1 VRLAIRKHARD
12 VVLILGVV
20 LAALLV
26 GGYILSN
33 QRFYLPKWVPVVGS
47 DFVDYKVQFST
58 AQSVTPG
65 QGQTVQIAGVDVGD
79 ITSVDLEDGRAV
91 VGVKIKREDTPIYR
105 DATALLRPKTG
116 LNDMVIELNPGTRA
130 AGEAPHG
137 YTIPVNQTLPNVN
150 FDEILS
156 SLDTDTRNYLQLLLG
171 GAGEGLDGNGKNLS
185 NTLKR
190 FEPTGRYLAEINGA
204 LAVRS
209 RNIRRA
215 IHNFSLL
222 SQALGR
228 KDDDIAGLV
237 DSSNRV
243 FQVFASENVALRES
257 LQELPG
263 ALTSTNAALAQV
275 DKLGNVLGPTLGAL
289 RPGARA
295 LGPSLEQTRPFLRET
310 TPIIQK
316 QLRPFA
322 RTALPVVKTLR
333 PAASDLAVVTPH
345 LASSFTVLNR
355 LLNELAY
362 NPPGKE
368 EGYLFWSSWLG
379 HAGDTLFSNQDAQ
392 GPIRHGLVVASCSTL
407 LVLEQLRTAV
417 PQLGTLGELLN
428 APAPSAVCGTP
439 ARSASA
445 SAAGGSR

>member
-1 VRLAIRKHARD
+1 LQPQRCLLQEPAARSQRRRDRAGRRECPVRLAIRKHARD

-91 VGVKIKREDTPIYR
+91 VGVKIKRKYTPIYR

-116 LNDMVIELNPGTRA
+116 LNDMVIELSPGTRA

-137 YTIPVNQTLPNVN
+137 YTVPVDQTLPNVN

-156 SLDTDTRNYLQLLLG
+156 SLDSDTRNYLQLLLG
-171 GAGEGLDGNGKNLS
+171 GAGEGLGGNGKNLS

-228 KDDDIAGLV
+228 KDDDLAGLV
-237 DSSNRV
+237 
-243 FQVFASENVALRES
+243 
-257 LQELPG
+257 
-263 ALTSTNAALAQV
+263 
-275 DKLGNVLGPTLGAL
+275 
-289 RPGARA
+289 
-295 LGPSLEQTRPFLRET
+295 
-310 TPIIQK
+310 
-316 QLRPFA
+316 
-322 RTALPVVKTLR
+322 
-333 PAASDLAVVTPH
+333 
-345 LASSFTVLNR
+345 
-355 LLNELAY
+355 
-362 NPPGKE
+362 
-368 EGYLFWSSWLG
+368 
-379 HAGDTLFSNQDAQ
+379 
-392 GPIRHGLVVASCSTL
+392 
-407 LVLEQLRTAV
+407 
-417 PQLGTLGELLN
+417 
-428 APAPSAVCGTP
+428 
-439 ARSASA
+439 
-445 SAAGGSR
+445 